1 MFRGKDRMFTKEK
14 VKCETGKFTGC
25 SKMFPGKDRLDTK
38 EKVRQEKVKLTGCG
52 KMSPV
57 KVTYF
62 FIPFK

>member
-1 MFRGKDRMFTKEK
+1 LEYEAVSARQLAKSI
-14 VKCETGKFTGC
+14 GC
-25 SKMFPGKDRLDTK
+25 SKMFQGKDRLDTK